1 MRSRTIALRF
11 VLVIMLAFSLASV
24 GTLGVASADEQGQSQ
39 DEAASSKVIRVGYL
53 IDNQDYQSG
62 TPDTYMS
69 GWGYEYL
76 QDISY
81 HTEGWKYEYVRG
93 RSPSSLPSMRRGKST
108 SCRTSPILPNEP
120 RTFSTRRTL
129 RARSALHL
137 REARSRRSYR
147 RRPCGFARKDDRR
160 EPRCLTNHG
169 GQGMA
174 CRAWYRRHVQG
185 LRHGR

>member
-1 MRSRTIALRF
+1 
-11 VLVIMLAFSLASV
+11 MLAFSLASV
-24 GTLGVASADEQGQSQ
+24 GTLGAASADEQGQSQ

-53 IDNQDYQSG
+53 IDNQGYQSG

-81 HTEGWKYEYVRG
+81 HTEGWKYEYVLG
-93 RSPSSLPSMRRGKST
+93 TFSELIAKHEAGEIDLMSIISLYS
-108 SCRTSPILPNEP
+108 RTSREP
-120 RTFSTRRTL
+120 SLLDESFGQEALL
-129 RARSALHL
+129 RLC
-137 REARSRRSYR
+137 EARSRRPYR
-147 RRPCGFARKDDRR
+147 GRPRGFARKDDRR

-174 CRAWYRRHVQG
+174 RRARHRRHV
-185 LRHGR
+185 

>member
-11 VLVIMLAFSLASV
+11 VLAIMLAFSLASV

-53 IDNQDYQSG
+53 IDNQDYQSR

-81 HTEGWKYEYVRG
+81 HTEGWKYEYVLGTFSELIAKHEAGEIDLMSNISYTPERAENLLY
-93 RSPSSLPSMRRGKST
+93 STNPSGTKRYCVYAKPDHGDLTVGDPEALRGKT
-108 SCRTSPILPNEP
+108 IGVNPDVLQTTE
-120 RTFSTRRTL
+120 
-129 RARSALHL
+129 
-137 REARSRRSYR
+137 
-147 RRPCGFARKDDRR
+147 G
-160 EPRCLTNHG
+160 
-169 GQGMA
+169 
-174 CRAWYRRHVQG
+174 
-185 LRHGR
+185 